1 MIVGLDKPV
10 REENINESG
19 GMEKFVWA
27 AMQISTLHHST
38 CKQLGKKLVHHGS
51 RSRPILVAL
60 DLMPAKKQVMSNR
73 FKLASSVCEVQADGF
88 VIFVMIIS

>member
-1 MIVGLDKPV
+1 MGCHADTHIA
-10 REENINESG
+10 S
-19 GMEKFVWA
+19 F
-27 AMQISTLHHST
+27 
-38 CKQLGKKLVHHGS
+38 KQLGKKLVHHGS